1 MVFWLDAQFGYFSN
15 SRDQIQRFVL
25 VFGLQLSM
33 ARIGSTVNMNVM
45 VPLYNKCMDFMTY
58 GNRTLGMALLIA
70 ASTCVFSF
78 ICTAVIAAMDRNAEK
93 QGAIGKSC

>member
-1 MVFWLDAQFGYFSN
+1 
-15 SRDQIQRFVL
+15 
-25 VFGLQLSM
+25 M

-45 VPLYNKCMDFMTY
+45 VPLYNKCMDFMTF

>member
-1 MVFWLDAQFGYFSN
+1 
-15 SRDQIQRFVL
+15 
-25 VFGLQLSM
+25 M

-45 VPLYNKCMDFMTY
+45 VPLYNKCMEFMTY

-93 QGAIGKSC
+93 QGAIGKGREHI